1 MAGDGRLTILHT
13 DFHRGWGGQINRVLA
28 ECRGLAARGH
38 TVMLAVPG
46 DGRPAATARAEGIA
60 VFGDVRFRPKQQVVS
75 LVRDAF
81 TLRRL
86 FAAYAPDIVNSHG
99 SQDTWAAA
107 LARLAMPRGARPVQL
122 YTRHNTKRVRNTAV
136 NRWLFGHGLNGLIVV
151 APEVKDRFRGI
162 IDAGAL
168 DEREIPAIH
177 SPLRPEVATPTR
189 PPDRAKVRREVGAG
203 EGDLLAGTV
212 ARLVPDKGQE
222 FLIDALAILAPEW
235 PQLSVVLAGD
245 GDATEA
251 LKGRARALG
260 LADRVHFLGYRDD
273 VNDLYAALD
282 IAVLPAVD
290 CDASSGMIKEAL
302 ASKVP
307 VVATGIGAAR
317 ELTGDGKYGIV
328 VPPRDAAAL
337 ADAIGAMARELPA
350 WRARATEGERFVRAR
365 FTRERMIGELEAAY
379 REALARAGRA

>member
-1 MAGDGRLTILHT
+1 MPGEGRLTLLHT

-46 DGRPAATARAEGIA
+46 DGKPAATARAEGLA
-60 VFGDVRFRPKQQVVS
+60 VFGDVRFRPKREVVS
-75 LVRDAF
+75 LVQDAL

-86 FAAYAPDIVNSHG
+86 FFAYAPDLVNSHG
-99 SQDTWAAA
+99 SQDTWAAVI
-107 LARLAMPRGARPVQL
+107 ARHLMPTAERPAQL
-122 YTRHNTKRVRNTAV
+122 YTRHNTKRVRDTAV
-136 NRWLFGHGLNGLIVV
+136 NRWLFARGLDGLIVV

-162 IDAGAL
+162 IASGAL
-168 DEREIPAIH
+168 GEARIPAIH
-177 SPLRPEVATPTR
+177 SPLRPEVAA
-189 PPDRAKVRREVGAG
+189 PDRPADRSKVRREVGAG
-203 EGDLLAGTV
+203 ESALLAGTV

-222 FLIDALAILAPEW
+222 YLIDALAILAPDW

-245 GDATEA
+245 GEATDT
-251 LKGRARALG
+251 LRARATRLG

-273 VNDLYAALD
+273 VNDVYAALD

-302 ASKVP
+302 ASRVP
-307 VVATGIGAAR
+307 VVATEIGAAR

-328 VPPRDAAAL
+328 VPPGDAAAL
-337 ADAIGAMARELPA
+337 AGAIGAMARELPV
-350 WRARATEGERFVRAR
+350 WQVRAAEGERFVRSN
-365 FTRERMIGELEAAY
+365 FTRERMIEELETAY
-379 REALARAGRA
+379 RATLARAGRA

>member
-38 TVMLAVPG
+38 AVLLAVPG
-46 DGRPAATARAEGIA
+46 DGKPAATARAEGIA
-60 VFGDVRFRPKQQVVS
+60 VFGEVRFRPKREAVS
-75 LVRDAF
+75 LVRDAL

-86 FAAYAPDIVNSHG
+86 FSAYAPDIVNSHG
-99 SQDTWAAA
+99 SQDTWAAVV
-107 LARLAMPRGARPVQL
+107 ARRLMPRAVRPVQL
-122 YTRHNTKRVRNTAV
+122 YTRHNTKRVRDTAV
-136 NRWLFGHGLNGLIVV
+136 NRWLFRHGLDGLIVV
-151 APEVKDRFRGI
+151 APEVLDRFRGVI
-162 IDAGAL
+162 ASGAL
-168 DEREIPAIH
+168 DASAIPAIH
-177 SPLRPEVATPTR
+177 SPLRPEVAAPGR

-222 FLIDALAILAPEW
+222 YLIDALAILAPEW
-235 PQLSVVLAGD
+235 PRLSVVLAGD

-251 LKGRARALG
+251 LQARAARLG
-260 LADRVHFLGYRDD
+260 LAGRVHFLGYRDD
-273 VNDLYAALD
+273 VNDVYAALD

-307 VVATGIGAAR
+307 VVATEIGAAR

-337 ADAIGAMARELPA
+337 AGAIGAMARELPA
-350 WRARATEGERFVRAR
+350 WKTRAAEGERVVRSR
-365 FTRERMIGELEAAY
+365 FTRERMIDELEAAY
-379 REALARAGRA
+379 RAALVRAGRA